1 MFASEGLSGMD
12 SGLALPQIGDQELQ
26 DSQPAVRALVVHRL
40 EQIWATIEPHV
51 DGSRAG
57 EGWQPDVR
65 FVEAGIRCLDRLA
78 RVYRLQDPGRGDQEG
93 LEASVDAREVAL
105 RALLEVEARMG
116 GGV

>member
-1 MFASEGLSGMD
+1 MD
-12 SGLALPQIGDQELQ
+12 SRLALPQIGDQELQ

-40 EQIWATIEPHV
+40 EQIWSVIEPHV
-51 DGSRAG
+51 DGSRAE

-78 RVYRLQDPGRGDQEG
+78 RLYRLQDPGRSDDGVS
-93 LEASVDAREVAL
+93 EATLDAREVAL
-105 RALLEVEARMG
+105 RALAEVEARMG